1 MAKVNYN
8 NGNWQNT
15 SANFNFVDMKH
26 LKQFIQEAIQH
37 LPYGKTGIVVFD
49 IDDTLIQ
56 ADEDAM
62 SIGKFIDG
70 NRKHKISLST
80 REFAKDPDA
89 KEHKDWFDFSDFQNP
104 HKVVQSI
111 INGTPLLKNLRI
123 LDAYLNAGYEF
134 CFLTARG
141 CEDAVKYAIQNVIKY
156 RDENGVLNNIT
167 PYFNKDV
174 SAAINDS
181 NKAYKGR
188 TDAEKKSNVL
198 REICSKFD
206 YVVFVDDDNKN
217 VAHAKELNLNNLA
230 VIKAWKN

>member
-1 MAKVNYN
+1 
-8 NGNWQNT
+8 
-15 SANFNFVDMKH
+15 MKS
-26 LKQFIQEAIQH
+26 LLQFINESINK

-56 ADEDAM
+56 ADEDVM
-62 SIGKFIDG
+62 SIGKFVDG
-70 NRKHKISLST
+70 DRKHKISLST
-80 REFAKDPDA
+80 EEFAKDPDV

-104 HKVVQSI
+104 QKVVQSI
-111 INGTPLLKNLRI
+111 IKGTPLLKNLRI
-123 LDAYLNAGYEF
+123 LDAYLNVGYEF

-141 CEDAVKYAIQNVIKY
+141 CEDAVKYAIQTVIKY
-156 RDENGVLNNIT
+156 RDDKGVLNNIA

-181 NKAYKGR
+181 NKEYDGC

-198 REICSKFD
+198 KEICSKFD

-217 VAHAKELNLNNLA
+217 VAQAKELNLNNLT
-230 VIKAWKN
+230 VIKAWTN

>member
-1 MAKVNYN
+1 
-8 NGNWQNT
+8 
-15 SANFNFVDMKH
+15 MKH
-26 LKQFIQEAIQH
+26 LKQFIQETIQH

-56 ADEDAM
+56 ADKDVV
-62 SIGKFIDG
+62 SIGKFINGD
-70 NRKHKISLST
+70 RKNKISIST
-80 REFAKDPDA
+80 EEFAKDPDA
-89 KEHKDWFDFSDFQNP
+89 KYHKNWFDFSDFQNP
-104 HKVVQSI
+104 QKVVQSI
-111 INGTPLLKNLRI
+111 IKGTPILKNLRI

-156 RDENGVLNNIT
+156 RDENGVLNNIA

-217 VAHAKELNLNNLA
+217 VVHAKELNLNNLT

>member
-1 MAKVNYN
+1 
-8 NGNWQNT
+8 
-15 SANFNFVDMKH
+15 MKS
-26 LKQFIQEAIQH
+26 LLQFINESINK

-56 ADEDAM
+56 ADEDVM
-62 SIGKFIDG
+62 SIGKFVDG
-70 NRKHKISLST
+70 DRKHKISLST
-80 REFAKDPDA
+80 EEFAKDPDA

-104 HKVVQSI
+104 QKVVQSI
-111 INGTPLLKNLRI
+111 IKGTPLLKNLRI

-141 CEDAVKYAIQNVIKY
+141 CEDAVKYAIQTVIKY
-156 RDENGVLNNIT
+156 RDDKGVLNNIA
-167 PYFNKDV
+167 PYFNKDL

-181 NKAYKGR
+181 NKEYDGH

-198 REICSKFD
+198 KEICSKFD

-217 VAHAKELNLNNLA
+217 VAQAKELNLNNLT
-230 VIKAWKN
+230 VIKAWTN